1 MFAATPEKRRW
12 SRSQQFTLSAKGID
26 AEAGYRSDIALARTE
41 GGRASFDAART
52 RWAGALGLQ
61 PEDGVCLV
69 ELRAG
74 ALSLGKLVEALD
86 DYGQT
91 RTGVVDALGRLSD
104 AGLVDPVLKA

>member
-1 MFAATPEKRRW
+1 MPALTQEKRRW
-12 SRSQQFTLSAKGID
+12 SRSQQFTLSAKGLV
-26 AEAGYRSDIALARTE
+26 AEAGYQSGIADARTE
-41 GGRASFDAART
+41 GGRASFDAARA
-52 RWAGALGLQ
+52 RWAATFGLQ

-74 ALSLGKLVEALD
+74 PLSLGKLVEALD

-104 AGLVDPVLKA
+104 AGLVDAE